1 MTEGWPSM
9 GRALGF
15 ISTLKKEKRNESER
29 KRRAG

>member
-15 ISTLKKEKRNESER
+15 ISTLKEKKRNESER
-29 KRRAG
+29 KSRVG